1 MSLSGKVAIVTGG
14 TRGIGRSIVEAIAD
28 AGAQVAFT
36 YAHNK
41 TLADEIA
48 DGDRIVAFEADAA
61 DSARAAETVKEIR
74 SRFGRIDILVNNAG
88 ITRDRLLVRMSEADW
103 DAVMDTNLKGV
114 YNFTKPAVAAM
125 LKQRSGTIL
134 NISSISG
141 LTGMP
146 GQANYS
152 ASKAGMIG
160 FTKALAKEV
169 AKANITVNALALG
182 LIETDMTAALRQ
194 DYRDKALEQIPLGRF
209 GQVSEVARIA
219 TFDFC
224 AAFAAAFPEVSGRH
238 RSSCLKKPPI
248 LPGRSSRSTAV
259 WQSEHTIRRTLVLRH
274 GAADYRSP
282 EPLITGHLATSED
295 PSPINALAIAQRV
308 HGDWLRLIS
317 TLGSGRSC
325 TGNLARLLI
334 HKRGPQNMK
343 NESRSWQVLFF

>member
-219 TFDFC
+219 TFLLSEE
-224 AAFAAAFPEVSGRH
+224 AA
-238 RSSCLKKPPI
+238 
-248 LPGRSSRSTAV
+248 
-259 WQSEHTIRRTLVLRH
+259 
-274 GAADYRSP
+274 Y
-282 EPLITGHLATSED
+282 ITGQVIQVD
-295 PSPINALAIAQRV
+295 GGLAI
-308 HGDWLRLIS
+308 
-317 TLGSGRSC
+317 
-325 TGNLARLLI
+325 
-334 HKRGPQNMK
+334 
-343 NESRSWQVLFF
+343 